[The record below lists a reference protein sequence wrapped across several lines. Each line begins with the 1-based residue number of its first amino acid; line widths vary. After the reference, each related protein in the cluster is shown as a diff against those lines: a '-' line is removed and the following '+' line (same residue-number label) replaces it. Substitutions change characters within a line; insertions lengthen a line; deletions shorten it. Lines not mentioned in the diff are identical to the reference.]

1 MMENLYI
8 ILSNINI
15 FLCKTLFTLKFC
27 IHSFILNLPIQLK
40 LFSLNYSTSYNFL
53 FLFIFLLFLFC
64 SVLLGL
70 SFLLSP
76 KLKNIE
82 KNSPYE
88 CGFNPFEDTRSV
100 FEIHFYKVAIL
111 FIIFDLEIAF
121 LLPWVLIY
129 NYLSF
134 FGYWII
140 TFFLFVLILGF
151 IYELMT
157 GSLDWE

>member
-1 MMENLYI
+1 MYSTDII
-8 ILSNINI
+8 ILLLA
-15 FLCKTLFTLKFC
+15 FV
-27 IHSFILNLPIQLK
+27 
-40 LFSLNYSTSYNFL
+40 FL
-53 FLFIFLLFLFC
+53 FGFVCLL
-64 SVLLGL
+64 LLV
-70 SFLLSP
+70 SFLISP
-76 KLKNIE
+76 KLKNTE
-82 KNSPYE
+82 KITSYE
-88 CGFNPFEDTRSV
+88 CGFNPFEDTRSS
-100 FEIHFYKVAIL
+100 FEVHFYLVALL
-111 FIIFDLEIAF
+111 FLIFDLEIAF